1 LKISSFKNSI
11 NNLTIYCKIDS
22 QQHLSLSKILWMKIV
37 WVAEVVFGIDL
48 YKLNMKLKKI
58 FSYKKAMIVRPG
70 LVVRKSGIYSKN

>member
-1 LKISSFKNSI
+1 
-11 NNLTIYCKIDS
+11 
-22 QQHLSLSKILWMKIV
+22 MKIV